1 MSFYSPMYTY
11 SELIQTAFKNYQ
23 QGSRHPVQ
31 ESPGNLDSSVSY
43 ILLKQMKSRLP
54 VTDILLLYW
63 CQDALY
69 QALATARRGQLQI
82 AIQLFKKALAPLQS
96 DTLSTEGNLI
106 CRSYH
111 EVAEAYL
118 NYRQGDFNQAR
129 NRLFEGLSID
139 VLLEEKYGYKLFC
152 LHRLQI
158 ALHIV
163 RIEVRSQC
171 LEQFIN
177 LACQLLNYLEGTLE
191 VLSLPGSWE
200 SNLFKEVLS
209 PELAAAFFAQ
219 TSEQVALALA
229 GKNSDIAHDLF
240 TMISHRIQIQGSSDK
255 HYHSSSHAWFDL
267 KQAFV
272 NKDISTFLE
281 KASHFLAE
289 GRSNTPLLWY
299 ATVVDLVTV
308 CDDLNLQESESI
320 KREIASDAVNWKYLP
335 KSFLPLLGVNTN
347 SNI

>member
-1 MSFYSPMYTY
+1 MRFYSPMSTY
-11 SELIQTAFKNYQ
+11 SELIQTALKNCQ
-23 QGSRHPVQ
+23 QGSRQPIQ
-31 ESPGNLDSSVSY
+31 ESPGNLDSSVAY
-43 ILLKQMKSRLP
+43 ILLKRMNSRLP
-54 VTDILLLYW
+54 VTDIFLLRW
-63 CQDALY
+63 CQDALH
-69 QALATARRGQLQI
+69 QALVASRRGQLQM
-82 AIQLFKKALAPLQS
+82 AKQLFEKARTPLQS
-96 DTLSTEGNLI
+96 DTLSIEGSLI
-106 CRSYH
+106 CRSFH

-139 VLLEEKYGYKLFC
+139 VLLEEKYGYELLC

-158 ALHIV
+158 ALHII

-200 SNLFKEVLS
+200 SNLFKEFLS
-209 PELAAAFFAQ
+209 PELAATFFAQ

-229 GKNSDIAHDLF
+229 GKNSDIARDLF
-240 TMISHRIQIQGSSDK
+240 AAISHRIQLQTNSDN
-255 HYHSSSHAWFDL
+255 HCHSGSHAWFDL

-281 KASHFLAE
+281 KHPIS
-289 GRSNTPLLWY
+289 
-299 ATVVDLVTV
+299 
-308 CDDLNLQESESI
+308 
-320 KREIASDAVNWKYLP
+320 
-335 KSFLPLLGVNTN
+335 
-347 SNI
+347 